1 MSKLGENKLRE
12 HKLGTYFLLVV
23 SLLFASSTFGL
34 NTSENQWPPT
44 KIEDTDHL
52 QMLIWDD
59 VVEKYQ
65 FSGLA
70 QYYNNVDY
78 YLFENDVLQ
87 EIDEHVTIELSAKQ
101 WFIVVGRFNV
111 LLVQAEGLIVR
122 KSDSLIM
129 TENTEILSR
138 LSSTVKILSKP
149 ELEKLSPA
157 FDILRYHHLW
167 FGFAEIAKLVEAVL
181 VFIQTKLIGNWG
193 LVLFVFAILV
203 KLILLPLSIFTAKLQ
218 RRVSEVQSKLAP
230 KLKDIKSNYD
240 GEEAHNLLMAAHKEL
255 GVSPF
260 YSLKP
265 LVGPLVQIPILIGIF
280 NALGEMPHFQEST
293 FFWIQNLAY
302 PDSVGSLPISI
313 PMFGLDV
320 SLLPGL
326 MTAVTIISTVLFS
339 NSKASEEEL
348 SKQKRNLYLMA
359 AAFFLLFYP
368 FPAVMVLYWTYSN
381 ILHIAQQKVVKI

>member
-1 MSKLGENKLRE
+1 LKKISV
-12 HKLGTYFLLVV
+12 LLVLCL
-23 SLLFASSTFGL
+23 SLSIELMAFGSEIAFDQTRLSSVT
-34 NTSENQWPPT
+34 
-44 KIEDTDHL
+44 DADHL
-52 QMLIWDD
+52 QMLVWDK
-59 VVEKYQ
+59 VHEKYQ

-78 YLFENDVLQ
+78 YLFEKDVLQ
-87 EIDEHVTIELSAKQ
+87 EIDERVTIELSAKQ
-101 WFIVVGRFNV
+101 WFVAVGRFNV
-111 LLVQAEGLIVR
+111 LLVQAEGLIVY
-122 KSDSLIM
+122 KSNSLIM
-129 TENTEILSR
+129 TENTEVLSR

-149 ELEKLSPA
+149 ELGKLSPA

-181 VFIQTKLIGNWG
+181 VFIQTKFIGNWG

-230 KLKDIKSNYD
+230 KLQEIKLNYD

-260 YSLKP
+260 YTLKP
-265 LVGPLVQIPILIGIF
+265 LIGPLVQIPILIGIF
-280 NALGEMPHFQEST
+280 NALGEMPHFQESP
-293 FFWIQNLAY
+293 FLWIQNLAY

-326 MTAVTIISTVLFS
+326 MTAVTIVSTVLFT